1 MIFTIDF
8 DNPNFNDD
16 EFLISLG
23 AYWVD
28 TGSNKYPPFQVLEIE
43 IRDFEHLEEIL
54 RLVDMQ
60 YNVVSDAV
68 ISFDSPTLYIQL

>member
-8 DNPNFNDD
+8 DNPNFTDD

-28 TGSNKYPPFQVLEIE
+28 TGSNKYPPFQVLNIE

-60 YNVVSDAV
+60 YNAVSDAV
-68 ISFDSPTLYIQL
+68 ISFDSPTIFIQL